1 MTSLVLWVLALS
13 HCVPLSS
20 SAECL
25 AFSLWFFG
33 SYTFAHEGKTSLSI
47 SAKRLHL
54 NFAWE
59 EGCRLYQHWVSWFL
73 KACVSSF
80 LSLLHFSHCDFL
92 FFQCIENSES
102 PQPGNG
108 EKMISFL
115 FQMSWRPRPLGFLQQ
130 HTMETERGQLC
141 PCPRILSVKG
151 KIRLCGQTPGFKSRL
166 LHLELMSG
174 RFSLSE
180 SQAFWLANCR
190 EPQHR
195 PAPEGLY
202 EDKTE
207 EILRSIPVT
216 S

>member
-1 MTSLVLWVLALS
+1 MVLWVLALS

-20 SAECL
+20 SVECL

-33 SYTFAHEGKTSLSI
+33 SYTFAHEVKTSLSL
-47 SAKRLHL
+47 SAKDCIWILLVRRVAI
-54 NFAWE
+54 FTGTE
-59 EGCRLYQHWVSWFL
+59 SPGSWKYVL
-73 KACVSSF
+73 SSF

-92 FFQCIENSES
+92 VFQCIEYSES

-115 FQMSWRPRPLGFLQQ
+115 FQMSWRSRPLGFLQQ
-130 HTMETERGQLC
+130 HTMGTEGGQLC

-151 KIRLCGQTPGFKSRL
+151 KTRLCGQTPGFKSCL
-166 LHLELMSG
+166 LHLELIPG
-174 RFSLSE
+174 RFRLSE

-195 PAPEGLY
+195 PPPEGLY
-202 EDKTE
+202 EDKTQG
-207 EILRSIPVT
+207 ILRSIPVT